1 MLLSRWSYWEL
12 ERRFYCQYLNVSPGI
27 SVRTVLSWSITDKLP
42 RPLWYQ
48 ENLPRSLFTWMINNY
63 LGLPFYP
70 PCLKIDHCNRRV
82 DCRISRI
89 LIKHTIQ
96 ATKSMFGL
104 SQSNLS
110 CVVVFIPRLC
120 MIAELLVPAPS
131 PLCVVCPLRTAEVR
145 GPLPVSRSRSAHFLC
160 HSQG

>member
-1 MLLSRWSYWEL
+1 
-12 ERRFYCQYLNVSPGI
+12 
-27 SVRTVLSWSITDKLP
+27 
-42 RPLWYQ
+42 
-48 ENLPRSLFTWMINNY
+48 
-63 LGLPFYP
+63 
-70 PCLKIDHCNRRV
+70 
-82 DCRISRI
+82 
-89 LIKHTIQ
+89 
-96 ATKSMFGL
+96 MFGL
-104 SQSNLS
+104 SQSNLC